1 MTPNFWRAP
10 VDNDYGAGLQN
21 KYAVWKNPEMKLLS
35 LKQQTENGLV
45 VVEAAYEMKEVSA
58 KLNLKYVINNAG
70 AIKVEQRME
79 ADKNAKVSNMF
90 RFGMQM
96 PMPKVFETIEYYGRG
111 PVENY
116 ADRKWNANIGIYR
129 QQVDDQFYSYI
140 RPQENGTKSDI
151 RWWKMLNAGGN
162 GLEIVASAPFSA
174 SALHYT
180 IESLDDGVRKD
191 QRHSPEVEKADLTN
205 LCIDKLQAGLGCEDS
220 WGRITR
226 PEYQVPYADYEF
238 TFIMK
243 PVKHQVNVR

>member
-1 MTPNFWRAP
+1 
-10 VDNDYGAGLQN
+10 
-21 KYAVWKNPEMKLLS
+21 
-35 LKQQTENGLV
+35 
-45 VVEAAYEMKEVSA
+45 
-58 KLNLKYVINNAG
+58 
-70 AIKVEQRME
+70 
-79 ADKNAKVSNMF
+79 
-90 RFGMQM
+90 
-96 PMPKVFETIEYYGRG
+96 
-111 PVENY
+111 
-116 ADRKWNANIGIYR
+116 
-129 QQVDDQFYSYI
+129 
-140 RPQENGTKSDI
+140 
-151 RWWKMLNAGGN
+151 MLNAGGN
-162 GLEIVASAPFSA
+162 GLEIIASAPFSA